1 MRNLNSLQLLQK
13 IPRNAMN
20 PNLYMYSSLTKTPTQ
35 TPPNALL
42 FNYLIQTLN
51 FPKARAQ
58 SFSNSTRYSNVKSLE
73 KPHSVIHYL
82 RSIGFSET
90 DIQSS
95 ARLDL
100 RILFCNVDKNL
111 KPKMDFFQDMGLVGS
126 DLGKFISNHCNVLN
140 YSLEKTLIPCI
151 QILRKILVNDN
162 KNNKDLIRLISRC
175 SWLIQSNP
183 ERSLLS
189 NIAFL
194 ESCGIVGSQLSGL
207 LKVRPRLF
215 IHDESKLR
223 DLVSRV
229 SDLGFSVTSRMF
241 VHGLISVGGISK
253 ETFERKLKL
262 FTSFGFT
269 EHEFM
274 EMFHKQPMMLS
285 RSEEQLKLGID
296 FFLSKS
302 ELKKE
307 ALIRRPCCLC
317 FSPADRLIP
326 RYKVMQIL
334 KSKRLLKKEPSFVHV
349 VALSEEK
356 FLDSN
361 YNSKLKLRALLSS
374 NFLYNLT
381 ILFLTYFFG
390 FTHILPLLHC
400 SLLKLFFLD
409 LEFDLIHHPL
419 FFSLYKH

>member
-13 IPRNAMN
+13 IPRKAMK

-35 TPPNALL
+35 TPPNTLL
-42 FNYLIQTLN
+42 FNYLIQTLK
-51 FPKARAQ
+51 FPQTLAQ

-90 DIQSS
+90 DIRSS
-95 ARLDL
+95 VRLDL
-100 RILFCNVDKNL
+100 RLLFCNVDKNL
-111 KPKMDFFQDMGLVGS
+111 KPKMDFFQEMGLVGS
-126 DLGKFISNHCNVLN
+126 DLGKFISNHSTVLTS
-140 YSLEKTLIPCI
+140 SLEKTLIPCT
-151 QILRKILVNDN
+151 QILRKILVNDK
-162 KNNKDLIRLISRC
+162 KNSQDLIRLICRC

-183 ERSLLS
+183 ERRLLS

-194 ESCGIVGSQLSGL
+194 ESCGIVGSQLSAL
-207 LKVRPRLF
+207 LKIRPRLF
-215 IHDESKLR
+215 ILDESKLR

-229 SDLGFSVTSRMF
+229 SDLGFSVNSRMF
-241 VHGLISVGGISK
+241 VHGLIAVSGISE
-253 ETFERKLKL
+253 ETFQRKLEL

-269 EHEFM
+269 KHEFM

-317 FSPADRLIP
+317 YNPADRLIP

-334 KSKRLLKKEPSFVHV
+334 KSKRLLKKEPSFVRV
-349 VALSEEK
+349 VTLSEGK
-356 FLDSN
+356 FLDT
-361 YNSKLKLRALLSS
+361 YVTRFRDETEDLLVAYKGHSLDSS
-374 NFLYNLT
+374 Y
-381 ILFLTYFFG
+381 
-390 FTHILPLLHC
+390 
-400 SLLKLFFLD
+400 SSAAA
-409 LEFDLIHHPL
+409 EEE
-419 FFSLYKH
+419 S

>member
-1 MRNLNSLQLLQK
+1 
-13 IPRNAMN
+13 
-20 PNLYMYSSLTKTPTQ
+20 MYSSLTKTPTH
-35 TPPNALL
+35 TPPNTLL
-42 FNYLIQTLN
+42 FNYLIQTLK
-51 FPKARAQ
+51 FPKTLAQ
-58 SFSNSTRYSNVKSLE
+58 SFSNSALYSNVKSLE

-90 DIQSS
+90 DIRSS
-95 ARLDL
+95 ARLNL
-100 RILFCNVDKNL
+100 RILFCNLDKNL
-111 KPKMDFFQDMGLVGS
+111 KPKLDLFQEMGLVGS
-126 DLGKFISNHCNVLN
+126 DLGKFISNRSNVLTS
-140 YSLEKTLIPCI
+140 SLEKTLIPCI

-162 KNNKDLIRLISRC
+162 ENNQDLIKLICRC

-183 ERSLLS
+183 ERRLLS
-189 NIAFL
+189 NIAFF
-194 ESCGIVGSQLSGL
+194 ESCGIVGSQLSAL

-229 SDLGFSVTSRMF
+229 SDLGFSVNSRMF
-241 VHGLISVGGISK
+241 VHGLIAVSGISK
-253 ETFERKLKL
+253 ETFERKLEL

-334 KSKRLLKKEPSFVHV
+334 KSKRLLKKEPSFVRAV
-349 VALSEEK
+349 TLSEEK
-356 FLDSN
+356 FLEMYVTRFRDDAGDLLVAYKGHSLDSS
-361 YNSKLKLRALLSS
+361 YSSAAAEEESRGKFEPFYIDVLS
-374 NFLYNLT
+374 
-381 ILFLTYFFG
+381 
-390 FTHILPLLHC
+390 
-400 SLLKLFFLD
+400 
-409 LEFDLIHHPL
+409 
-419 FFSLYKH
+419 